1 MVPPLPIPDPKALY
15 AIRLTIEEYRDRL
28 FSVMRHNDP
37 QWVSGMRAKFID
49 LGKQNTKA
57 GDQLQ
62 SDLYNALAHA
72 ALRLHQTSQ
81 YNKTIADECPCFDDM
96 AITSCR
102 CPYESVNFDEEN
114 RLLQIVVTGAL
125 VKDWQRRG
133 MPANEAFIAVA
144 LHNPLTLSSP
154 NIR

>member
-1 MVPPLPIPDPKALY
+1 MSDSQVFA
-15 AIRLTIEEYRDRL
+15 AIRITVEEYRDRL

-49 LGKQNTKA
+49 LEKQSTTT
-57 GDQLQ
+57 GDMLQ
-62 SDLYNALAHA
+62 ADLYRALSHA

-125 VKDWQRRG
+125 IKDWERRG
-133 MPANEAFIAVA
+133 VPSDEASVAVA
-144 LHNPLTLSSP
+144 LDNPLILSRP
-154 NIR
+154 TVR